1 MSNCKV
7 IAISNQKGGVG
18 KTTTTLS
25 LGVALSKLG
34 KKVLL
39 LDADPQGDLTV
50 CMGYYEQELNKNNQ
64 DKMKTIATLIGCYIN
79 DIPLDINDVILHH
92 EENIDLIPSNLD
104 LSAMEIPL
112 LNAMNREVVIKN
124 CLKEVKDNYD
134 YILID
139 CMPSLGMIT
148 INALAAADKVV
159 IPVQTQYLSLKS
171 VSQLMDSVSRVKRQI
186 NPNLEIGGILLTLY
200 DNRTNLSQEIK
211 DTVKNEYGKYINV
224 YKNTIPIG
232 VKVAKSTSAG
242 KSIFSYDKNSKVAD
256 AYYQFAKEVDE
267 SGKEKRKNVP
277 TITR

>member
-1 MSNCKV
+1 MSNCNV

-39 LDADPQGDLTV
+39 LDADPQGDLTI
-50 CMGYYEQELNKNNQ
+50 CMGYYEQEIEKKSQ
-64 DKMKTIATLIGCYIN
+64 EKMKTIATLIGSYIN

-124 CLKEVKDNYD
+124 CLKGIKDKYD

-171 VSQLMDSVSRVKRQI
+171 VSQLMDTVSRVKNHI
-186 NPNLEIGGILLTLY
+186 NPKLEVGGILLTLY

-211 DTVKNEYGKYINV
+211 DEIKNGYGKKIKV
-224 YKNTIPIG
+224 YKSAIPVG

-242 KSIFSYDKNSKVAD
+242 KSIFSYDKNSRGAD

-267 SGKEKRKNVP
+267 NGKEKGKNVP
-277 TITR
+277 TIDR

>member
-64 DKMKTIATLIGCYIN
+64 DKMKTISTLIGCYIN

-211 DTVKNEYGKYINV
+211 ETVKNEYGKYINV

>member
-39 LDADPQGDLTV
+39 PDADPQGDLTV

-64 DKMKTIATLIGCYIN
+64 DKMKTIATLIGSYIN

-267 SGKEKRKNVP
+267 SGKEKRKNVS
-277 TITR
+277 TIAR

>member
-1 MSNCKV
+1 MSNCRV

-64 DKMKTIATLIGCYIN
+64 DKMKTIATLIGSYIN

-92 EENIDLIPSNLD
+92 KENIDLIPSNLD

-267 SGKEKRKNVP
+267 SGKEKRKNVS
-277 TITR
+277 TIAR

>member
-1 MSNCKV
+1 MSNCNV

-39 LDADPQGDLTV
+39 LDADPQGDLTI
-50 CMGYYEQELNKNNQ
+50 CMGYYEQEIEKKSQ
-64 DKMKTIATLIGCYIN
+64 EKMKTIATLIGSYIN

-124 CLKEVKDNYD
+124 CLKGIKDKYD

-148 INALAAADKVV
+148 I
-159 IPVQTQYLSLKS
+159 
-171 VSQLMDSVSRVKRQI
+171 SRVKNHI
-186 NPNLEIGGILLTLY
+186 NPKLEVGGILLTLY

-211 DTVKNEYGKYINV
+211 DEIKNGYGKKIKV
-224 YKNTIPIG
+224 YKSAIPVG

-242 KSIFSYDKNSKVAD
+242 KSIFSYDKNSRVAD

-267 SGKEKRKNVP
+267 NGKEKGKNVP
-277 TITR
+277 TIDR

>member
-39 LDADPQGDLTV
+39 LDADPQGDLTI
-50 CMGYYEQELNKNNQ
+50 CMGYYEQE
-64 DKMKTIATLIGCYIN
+64 KMKTLATLMGSYIN
-79 DIPLDINDVILHH
+79 DIPLDVNDVILHH
-92 EENIDLIPSNLD
+92 KENIDLIPSNLD

-112 LNAMNREVVIKN
+112 LSAMNREVIVRN
-124 CLKEVKDNYD
+124 CLEKIKDNYD

-139 CMPSLGMIT
+139 CMPSLGLIT
-148 INALAAADKVV
+148 INALAASDKVI

-171 VSQLMDSVSRVKRQI
+171 VSQLMDTVARVNRQI
-186 NPNLEIGGILLTLY
+186 NSKLEVGGILLTLY

-224 YKNTIPIG
+224 YKTTIPIG
-232 VKVAKSTSAG
+232 VKIAKSTSEG
-242 KSIFSYDKNSKVAD
+242 QSIFSYDKNSRVAD

-267 SGKEKRKNVP
+267 SGKERKKNVP
-277 TITR
+277 TFTR

>member
-1 MSNCKV
+1 MSNCRV

-64 DKMKTIATLIGCYIN
+64 DKMKTIATLIGSYIN

-92 EENIDLIPSNLD
+92 KENIDLIPSNLD

-124 CLKEVKDNYD
+124 CLNEIKDNYD

-267 SGKEKRKNVP
+267 SGKEKRKNVS
-277 TITR
+277 TIAR

>member
-39 LDADPQGDLTV
+39 LDADPQGDFTV

-64 DKMKTIATLIGCYIN
+64 DKMKTIATLIGSYIN

-267 SGKEKRKNVP
+267 SGKEKRKNVS
-277 TITR
+277 TIAR

>member
-1 MSNCKV
+1 MSNCNV

-39 LDADPQGDLTV
+39 LDADPQGDLTI
-50 CMGYYEQELNKNNQ
+50 CMGYYEQEIEKKSQ
-64 DKMKTIATLIGCYIN
+64 EKMKTIATLIGSYIN

-124 CLKEVKDNYD
+124 CLKGIKDKYD

-171 VSQLMDSVSRVKRQI
+171 VSQLMDTVSRVKNHI
-186 NPNLEIGGILLTLY
+186 NPKLEVGGILLTLY

-211 DTVKNEYGKYINV
+211 DEIKKWLW
-224 YKNTIPIG
+224 
-232 VKVAKSTSAG
+232 
-242 KSIFSYDKNSKVAD
+242 
-256 AYYQFAKEVDE
+256 
-267 SGKEKRKNVP
+267 
-277 TITR
+277 

>member
-1 MSNCKV
+1 MSKCKV

-50 CMGYYEQELNKNNQ
+50 CMGYYNQ
-64 DKMKTIATLIGCYIN
+64 DNMLTIANLIDNSIN
-79 DIPLDINDVILHH
+79 DRPLNIEDTILHH

-112 LNAMNREVVIKN
+112 MSAMNREFVFRN
-124 CLKEVKDNYD
+124 CLKDVKDKYD

-148 INALAAADKVV
+148 INALATSDKVI
-159 IPVQTQYLSLKS
+159 IPVQTQYLAAKS
-171 VSQLMDSVSRVKRQI
+171 MGQLMQTVSKIKRQI
-186 NPNLEIGGILLTLY
+186 NPNLNIGGILLTLV
-200 DNRTNLSQEIK
+200 DERTNLSKETMYEIQKNYK
-211 DTVKNEYGKYINV
+211 DIIKVFNNK
-224 YKNTIPIG
+224 IPIA
-232 VKVAKSTSAG
+232 VKVAEATTEG
-242 KSIFSYDKNSKVAD
+242 KSIFSYNKNSKVAE
-256 AYYQFAKEVDE
+256 AYYSFAKEVIDN
-267 SGKEKRKNVP
+267 GRTKKQNAP
-277 TITR
+277 TYDR

>member
-64 DKMKTIATLIGCYIN
+64 DKMQTIATMIGSYIN
-79 DIPLDINDVILHH
+79 DIPLDINDFILHH

-148 INALAAADKVV
+148 INALAAADKVI

-186 NPNLEIGGILLTLY
+186 NPSLEIGGILLTLY

>member
-1 MSNCKV
+1 MSNCNV

-39 LDADPQGDLTV
+39 LDADPQGDLTI
-50 CMGYYEQELNKNNQ
+50 CMGYYEQEIEKKSQ
-64 DKMKTIATLIGCYIN
+64 EKMKTIATLIGGYIN

-124 CLKEVKDNYD
+124 CLKGIKDKYD

-171 VSQLMDSVSRVKRQI
+171 VSQLMDTVSRVKNHI
-186 NPNLEIGGILLTLY
+186 NPKLEVGGILLTLY

-211 DTVKNEYGKYINV
+211 DEIKNGYGKKIKV
-224 YKNTIPIG
+224 YKSAIPVG

-242 KSIFSYDKNSKVAD
+242 KSIFSYDKNSRVAD

-267 SGKEKRKNVP
+267 NGKEKGKNVP
-277 TITR
+277 TIDR

>member
-1 MSNCKV
+1 MSNCNV

-39 LDADPQGDLTV
+39 LDADPQGDLTI
-50 CMGYYEQELNKNNQ
+50 CMGYYEQEIEKKSQ
-64 DKMKTIATLIGCYIN
+64 EKMKTIATLIGSYIN

-92 EENIDLIPSNLD
+92 EENIDLIPSNLY

-124 CLKEVKDNYD
+124 CLKGIKDKYD

-171 VSQLMDSVSRVKRQI
+171 VSQLMDTVSRVKNHI
-186 NPNLEIGGILLTLY
+186 NPKLEVGGILLTLY

-211 DTVKNEYGKYINV
+211 DEIKNGYGKKIKV
-224 YKNTIPIG
+224 YKSAIPVG

-242 KSIFSYDKNSKVAD
+242 KSIFSYDKNSRGAD

-267 SGKEKRKNVP
+267 NGKEKGKNVP
-277 TITR
+277 TIDR

>member
-64 DKMKTIATLIGCYIN
+64 DKMKTIATVIGSYIN
-79 DIPLDINDVILHH
+79 DVPLDINDVILHH

>member
-1 MSNCKV
+1 MSNCRV

-64 DKMKTIATLIGCYIN
+64 DKMKTIATLIGSYIN
-79 DIPLDINDVILHH
+79 DIPLDINDIILHH

-267 SGKEKRKNVP
+267 SGKEKRKNVS
-277 TITR
+277 TIAR